1 MILEKEA
8 KEMEIRLRMLQERMQ
23 TQNLE
28 DSAATLGGTTGKW
41 KSSNQSKGSLI
52 RYGKDVKEKHIKKF
66 GNEDPVLRATA
77 GERRTKRQIVEP
89 SIPVGNYSVKGNYL
103 L

>member
-28 DSAATLGGTTGKW
+28 DAASTLGGTTGKW

-66 GNEDPVLRATA
+66 GNEDPALRSTA
-77 GERRTKRQIVEP
+77 GGRRTNRQSAEP
-89 SIPVGNYSVKGNYL
+89 SIPVGNFKVKGIY
-103 L
+103 